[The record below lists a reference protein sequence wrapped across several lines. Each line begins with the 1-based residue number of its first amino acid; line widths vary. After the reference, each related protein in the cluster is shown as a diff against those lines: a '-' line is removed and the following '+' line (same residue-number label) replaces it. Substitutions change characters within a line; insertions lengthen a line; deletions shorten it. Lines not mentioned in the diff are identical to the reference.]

1 MADYIKENYE
11 DILLGLGSAALVMVG
26 LIGIGWIA
34 TRALQSSKQAVIAL
48 AALEVLAV
56 GALGV
61 VFLANKLSKEINGR
75 YDDLT
80 KTLLAAGGVIA
91 GFGVLAAIAG
101 KLQSTLIAGIGVLAL
116 LELCAAGAIGVI
128 ELMILLDKQKEDYGI
143 TWGDLYLDLF
153 AISGV
158 ITAFGLLAAAAMYAA
173 PYFAA
178 GIPVIMLLSVMAAG
192 TIGIAHLLINLHNVK
207 EEAGVGWI
215 DLELDVLG
223 VAGIM
228 GTFGVLAAAM
238 SLIAAP
244 AIIGSAALVPVGLVA
259 TGIIGI
265 AHLVIGLHKVKE
277 EAGVSWIDLEKDVL
291 GMSLIMGTFG
301 VLAGSMALL
310 IIPIALGTPGMVAV
324 AGFSA
329 LVIGV
334 IHSVVNVSKAIDE
347 AGGSEKIVKT
357 LSKDVP
363 SILKNINSDNFS
375 VDMGIL
381 TMLGL
386 SAKYAVLSGLVLSIL
401 TVAESIS
408 KIAQIVGIV
417 DDQGR
422 IRQVLS
428 INKETGEVRYGE
440 PVDIKNL
447 ATVIADTVKAFVEH
461 SQYSFEEVRNMY
473 NAAEIFRVLA
483 TITEPISKFVE
494 MLTGYV
500 GGVDGAGNNTLA
512 PVHIN
517 EKGEIQIGQPVDIK
531 SVATTIA
538 AAISSFVS
546 ELYKK
551 ENTENWAELIY
562 GDRTFFE
569 GLFGQ
574 TNKRADSVREVA
586 GILGIIVD
594 PICKFVDMLVGLEPG
609 ADGTL
614 KKVIVDNN
622 GNIKSGPAVNIKTT
636 AGIIADLMTSFIT
649 SIYGN
654 ADAWDRISEDKGE
667 TLKKLLDP
675 INTMIKAGND
685 LTNEKIDSELIMK
698 NADAIMYANVVLL
711 KSLEGFEADILNKT
725 IVPIQTLIK
734 LGAEIGNTINSE
746 KILVNSKS
754 ITTFMT
760 DVVDKQFPKSENNI
774 NSMKSSLDNLK
785 KSFKSLDDL
794 LIKDED
800 KRNKALQKLNEN
812 LQNIIKTLTENKDA
826 MDSYNTMLDKTT
838 NYTPPQNQPY
848 NYNDNQY
855 QPPYNPNN
863 NGNTYNN
870 NTTVATQEQTY
881 SPDDMANAI
890 HEALNGLEFTVSG
903 ATSEDTIKLRA
914 FFSGT

>member
-1 MADYIKENYE
+1 
-11 DILLGLGSAALVMVG
+11 
-26 LIGIGWIA
+26 
-34 TRALQSSKQAVIAL
+34 
-48 AALEVLAV
+48 
-56 GALGV
+56 
-61 VFLANKLSKEINGR
+61 
-75 YDDLT
+75 
-80 KTLLAAGGVIA
+80 
-91 GFGVLAAIAG
+91 
-101 KLQSTLIAGIGVLAL
+101 
-116 LELCAAGAIGVI
+116 
-128 ELMILLDKQKEDYGI
+128 
-143 TWGDLYLDLF
+143 
-153 AISGV
+153 
-158 ITAFGLLAAAAMYAA
+158 
-173 PYFAA
+173 
-178 GIPVIMLLSVMAAG
+178 
-192 TIGIAHLLINLHNVK
+192 
-207 EEAGVGWI
+207 
-215 DLELDVLG
+215 
-223 VAGIM
+223 
-228 GTFGVLAAAM
+228 
-238 SLIAAP
+238 
-244 AIIGSAALVPVGLVA
+244 
-259 TGIIGI
+259 
-265 AHLVIGLHKVKE
+265 
-277 EAGVSWIDLEKDVL
+277 
-291 GMSLIMGTFG
+291 
-301 VLAGSMALL
+301 
-310 IIPIALGTPGMVAV
+310 
-324 AGFSA
+324 
-329 LVIGV
+329 
-334 IHSVVNVSKAIDE
+334 
-347 AGGSEKIVKT
+347 
-357 LSKDVP
+357 
-363 SILKNINSDNFS
+363 
-375 VDMGIL
+375 
-381 TMLGL
+381 
-386 SAKYAVLSGLVLSIL
+386 
-401 TVAESIS
+401 
-408 KIAQIVGIV
+408 
-417 DDQGR
+417 
-422 IRQVLS
+422 
-428 INKETGEVRYGE
+428 
-440 PVDIKNL
+440 
-447 ATVIADTVKAFVEH
+447 
-461 SQYSFEEVRNMY
+461 
-473 NAAEIFRVLA
+473 
-483 TITEPISKFVE
+483 
-494 MLTGYV
+494 
-500 GGVDGAGNNTLA
+500 
-512 PVHIN
+512 
-517 EKGEIQIGQPVDIK
+517 
-531 SVATTIA
+531 
-538 AAISSFVS
+538 
-546 ELYKK
+546 
-551 ENTENWAELIY
+551 
-562 GDRTFFE
+562 
-569 GLFGQ
+569 LFGQ

-711 KSLEGFEADILNKT
+711 KSLEEFDANTLNNT

-903 ATSEDTIKLRA
+903 ATSEDTIKLKA